1 MNVFA
6 DVVRHALPAS
16 QQLEE
21 QWLKRPDPLTTKE
34 VSYVDETILFAC
46 ALCHKFRTSLFASK

>member
-21 QWLKRPDPLTTKE
+21 QRLKRQDPLTTKE
-34 VSYVDETILFAC
+34 VIM
-46 ALCHKFRTSLFASK
+46 